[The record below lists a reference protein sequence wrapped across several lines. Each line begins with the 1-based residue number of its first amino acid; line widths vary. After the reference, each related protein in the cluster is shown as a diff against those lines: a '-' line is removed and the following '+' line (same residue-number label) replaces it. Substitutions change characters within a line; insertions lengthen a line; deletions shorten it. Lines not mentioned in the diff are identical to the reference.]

1 MLLMRIQAT
10 EIQTLIFMVSLL
22 EILPTVCTLT
32 SEPQGGHPELLSPGC
47 SWECPPP
54 RLWSPHILSC
64 FRWECCSCSRL
75 ALPFHSLHFVQLDH
89 LPGPPPVLS
98 PQYDFLNTPIPTYPG
113 STLWNF
119 ILLFNILHSL
129 FQLFKYIQ
137 KYSTSGW
144 KLLEVEISVDKD
156 PKNSNCGTEG
166 ILNWRDLDPH
176 WVLYIQLLLCS
187 LFIGKF
193 PTWIIYTFSIHIAS
207 PT

>member
-1 MLLMRIQAT
+1 MGTQSCCHLGALESVHPHASGPLIYSPASGGSAVAAPDSHFPST
-10 EIQTLIFMVSLL
+10 ASTLYNLTTSQGPLQCY
-22 EILPTVCTLT
+22 LPNMISWTL
-32 SEPQGGHPELLSPGC
+32 PSP
-47 SWECPPP
+47 
-54 RLWSPHILSC
+54 
-64 FRWECCSCSRL
+64 
-75 ALPFHSLHFVQLDH
+75 
-89 LPGPPPVLS
+89 
-98 PQYDFLNTPIPTYPG
+98 PTPG

-166 ILNWRDLDPH
+166 ILNWRDLDPQ